1 MVVEWSL
8 TYTRI
13 GRMGVNRTNWTRV
26 AAVLIG
32 AAVWVEVFLR
42 YPLYAVILLAAV
54 GGWWDYMR
62 RRSKLKP
69 R

>member
-1 MVVEWSL
+1 MGANRATWPVVL
-8 TYTRI
+8 
-13 GRMGVNRTNWTRV
+13 GVI
-26 AAVLIG
+26 AG
-32 AAVWVEVFLR
+32 AAVWLELFLR
-42 YPLYAVILLAAV
+42 YPLYSIILLAAI

>member
-1 MVVEWSL
+1 VGL
-8 TYTRI
+8 A
-13 GRMGVNRTNWTRV
+13 
-26 AAVLIG
+26 AAVIG
-32 AAVWVEVFLR
+32 GLVWLELFLR
-42 YPLYAVILLAAV
+42 YPLYSVILLAAI

>member
-1 MVVEWSL
+1 
-8 TYTRI
+8 
-13 GRMGVNRTNWTRV
+13 MGVNRVNWTAV
-26 AAVLIG
+26 AAVVMG
-32 AAVWVEVFLR
+32 GAVWLELFLR
-42 YPLYAVILLAAV
+42 YPLYSIILLAAI